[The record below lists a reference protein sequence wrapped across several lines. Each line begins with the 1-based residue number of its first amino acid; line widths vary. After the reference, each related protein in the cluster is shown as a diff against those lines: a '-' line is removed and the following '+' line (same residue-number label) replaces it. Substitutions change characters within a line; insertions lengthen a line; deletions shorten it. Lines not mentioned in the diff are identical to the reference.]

1 MFQYEKKHMFLASA
15 MWFLPAAL
23 EPRTNDDP
31 GESNNPKA
39 TATATSTSTLYLSPP
54 TRPLISSFRH
64 LLRPYIDTHKHT
76 SAIMSTSPHQLFL
89 LADHI
94 KLSLLERQRA
104 LSLKLPGNNTNEGP
118 ITRSLESLR
127 SGIATLSAQAEEDGA
142 E

>member
-1 MFQYEKKHMFLASA
+1 MASA

-31 GESNNPKA
+31 GESNNPKATA

-64 LLRPYIDTHKHT
+64 LLRPYIDTHKYT
-76 SAIMSTSPHQLFL
+76 SVIMSTSSHQLFL

-127 SGIATLSAQAEEDGA
+127 SGIEMLSAQAEEDGA

>member
-1 MFQYEKKHMFLASA
+1 MASA

-39 TATATSTSTLYLSPP
+39 TATATATSTSTLYLSPP
-54 TRPLISSFRH
+54 ARPLISSFRH
-64 LLRPYIDTHKHT
+64 LLRPYIVTHKHT

-127 SGIATLSAQAEEDGA
+127 SGIETLSVQAEEDGA

>member
-1 MFQYEKKHMFLASA
+1 MCLASA
-15 MWFLPAAL
+15 MWFPAL

-31 GESNNPKA
+31 GESNNPKATA

-64 LLRPYIDTHKHT
+64 LLRPYIDTHKYT

-127 SGIATLSAQAEEDGA
+127 SGIETLSAQAEEDGA